1 MKNILSC
8 PKFTWVFV
16 TLIFSL
22 YLFSSC
28 ESTGTEGVKGS
39 PEETMKSFI
48 AKVKAND
55 FEGAKAFTSKRT
67 DPVMD
72 FMKTRIDMLKQMGKE
87 DQINA
92 LFGGLDISQ
101 NVSIKCT
108 TKDNKTTCECC
119 EEITGNCQS
128 IAVIQENGKWLVDQP
143 KESNVE

>member
-1 MKNILSC
+1 MKNILSL
-8 PKFTWVFV
+8 PQL
-16 TLIFSL
+16 TLGFITLFFSFSL
-22 YLFSSC
+22 FISC
-28 ESTGTEGVKGS
+28 ESTGGDGSKSS

-55 FEGAKAFTSKRT
+55 FNAAKEFTSQRT

-72 FMKTRIDMLKQMGKE
+72 FMKNRIDMLKQMGKE

-101 NVSIKCT
+101 DVAIKCT
-108 TKDNKTTCECC
+108 AVGDNATCECC

-128 IAVIQENGKWLVDQP
+128 IAVIKENGKWLVDQP